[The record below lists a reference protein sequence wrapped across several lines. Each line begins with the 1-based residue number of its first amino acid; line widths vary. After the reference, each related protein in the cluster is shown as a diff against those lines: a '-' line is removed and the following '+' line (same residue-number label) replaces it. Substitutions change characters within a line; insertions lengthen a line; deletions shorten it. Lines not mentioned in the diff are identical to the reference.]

1 MTPVTREGGGAA
13 YMKTP
18 AAGNGEGLA
27 FDWIFYHIGL
37 AFKTLHAGEA
47 PGFGESLRES

>member
-1 MTPVTREGGGAA
+1 MGYGA
-13 YMKTP
+13 TSV
-18 AAGNGEGLA
+18 
-27 FDWIFYHIGL
+27 L